1 MFQSSCAEKKKQI
14 TAPFLLRE
22 TAAAAATTRDNKQT
36 NKQRPGE
43 MAAARQQPVGTK
55 VSELVKSYRWKPAGF
70 MDPH

>member
-36 NKQRPGE
+36 NKQTNSGPAKWPQRDNNQL
-43 MAAARQQPVGTK
+43 AQ
-55 VSELVKSYRWKPAGF
+55 KSRS
-70 MDPH
+70 